1 MNVAV
6 IIGKID
12 LKENV
17 FTILAKNGTPI
28 YIPIIIGIYH
38 ILVIDEFLNN
48 NNSFIKVC
56 RFQSMIPSLS
66 ATPNFY
72 LQQYTTILYPMQF
85 TLFCQ

>member
-48 NNSFIKVC
+48 NNSFIKSTKLNTC
-56 RFQSMIPSLS
+56 FNTNTS
-66 ATPNFY
+66 Y
-72 LQQYTTILYPMQF
+72 ILYIISQTSLTAIKGSKF
-85 TLFCQ
+85 FL